1 MYSIGEMHATKRK
14 GKKKEEICRIMSIQ
28 GVSFLFFFE

>member
-1 MYSIGEMHATKRK
+1 MQQREK